1 MVGDLADEVSVDAL
15 RSLAEV
21 ARGVDEPVCQVMQ
34 VVVHLEPATETLP
47 ISVCV
52 SVCLSVCLCLYVSVC
67 LSVSVSVCLSLP
79 LSLSL
84 SL

>member
-52 SVCLSVCLCLYVSVC
+52 SVCLSVCLSVSLCLCLSVCVCVC
-67 LSVSVSVCLSLP
+67 LSVSP
-79 LSLSL
+79 SLSL

>member
-15 RSLAEV
+15 RPLAEV

-52 SVCLSVCLCLYVSVC
+52 SVCLSVCVSVSLSVCLCLCLC
-67 LSVSVSVCLSLP
+67 LSVSLSP
-79 LSLSL
+79 SPSL
-84 SL
+84 